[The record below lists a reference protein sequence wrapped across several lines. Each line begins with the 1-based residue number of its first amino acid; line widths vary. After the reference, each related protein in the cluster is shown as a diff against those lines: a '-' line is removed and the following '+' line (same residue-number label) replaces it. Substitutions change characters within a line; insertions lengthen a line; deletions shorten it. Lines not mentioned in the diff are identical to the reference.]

1 MIGSRM
7 SGVTRAALV
16 FAAAIVLAL
25 AGCQGGAVRPEPAR
39 SFENAPAADRRAVV
53 AEIEKRRQADS
64 QSVDEFDEMILVTNM
79 DGRQLGAFQEAV
91 RDRKA
96 KYQAYSD
103 GPEGQK
109 LAAARKELADAR
121 AARDEAKAADL
132 QKQVAPLDQAD
143 LDYRTKVRAPVV
155 EIMDLDQQRDWAA
168 YVLWGRWGGLNA
180 RFQGLGLTDD
190 QLKKAQTVC
199 RAEMNDIVKPGTL
212 RNDPY
217 LMIFRRRG
225 ENPFKD
231 RVAARIGRE
240 VLSEDQRKMLSFASV
255 PRADRKRVVADI
267 EKRRAADARSVDE
280 FDEMILATDMDGRQL
295 GAFQEAVKER
305 SVKFQAH
312 GEGPE
317 AKRMAALKDE
327 LAQAR
332 TAGDQKKIEDLQKQ
346 MDPLAQAEKDFRTQI
361 RVPVVE
367 VMTLG
372 QQRDWAAYVLWSWW
386 GGLGGRFRSA
396 QLSDEQIAKAK
407 AVCRAEM
414 DTFIQPGTM
423 AKDPYLW
430 CIRGRDEPSAKM
442 KDRVAQRV
450 AQEVLTAEQ
459 RQKIAA

>member
-1 MIGSRM
+1 M
-7 SGVTRAALV
+7 RAGLIAAATALLALV
-16 FAAAIVLAL
+16 
-25 AGCQGGAVRPEPAR
+25 GCQTGAARPEPAR
-39 SFENAPAADRRAVV
+39 SFPDAPAADRRAVV
-53 AEIEKRRQADS
+53 AEIEKRRAADP

-91 RDRKA
+91 KDRKA
-96 KYQAYSD
+96 KYEAYSG

-109 LAAARKELADAR
+109 LAAVRKQLAEAR
-121 AARDEAKAADL
+121 AARDEAKTADL
-132 QKQVAPLDQAD
+132 QKQLEPLDRAD
-143 LDYRTKVRAPVV
+143 MDYRTKIRAPVV

-180 RFQGLGLTDD
+180 RFQGLGLTDE
-190 QLKKAQTVC
+190 QMKKAQAVC
-199 RAEMNDIVKPGTL
+199 RAEMNDLIKPGTL

-240 VLSEDQRKMLSFASV
+240 VLSEDQREMLTFASA

-267 EKRRAADARSVDE
+267 EKRRAADARSIDE

-295 GAFQEAVKER
+295 GAFQEAVKQR
-305 SVKFQAH
+305 QAKLQAR
-312 GEGPE
+312 GETAE

-327 LAQAR
+327 LAKAR
-332 TAGDQKKIEDLQKQ
+332 TANDQKKVEDLQKQ
-346 MDPLAQAEKDFRTQI
+346 MDPLAEAEKDFRTQI

-367 VMTLG
+367 VMTLR
-372 QQRDWAAYVLWSWW
+372 QQRDWAAYVLWGGW
-386 GGLGGRFRSA
+386 GGLGGRFRAA
-396 QLSDEQIAKAK
+396 QLSDEQVAKAK
-407 AVCRAEM
+407 ALCRAEM
-414 DTFIQPGTM
+414 DTLIRPDTM

-430 CIRGRDEPSAKM
+430 CIRTRDEASAKL
-442 KDRVAQRV
+442 KDRVAQRI